1 MLLLMPLLLY
11 LTFVMPFRICFANDP
26 VIGSGAYWFEFS
38 IEVVKKHTHTHT
50 KKFAVGFAVDFP
62 HIHTRLYIRILP
74 STLTSHFLS
83 FPYSLYLSIKGLH
96 SRYFL
101 ELPHWLLHRRFG

>member
-38 IEVVKKHTHTHT
+38 IEVVKKNTHTHTHT
-50 KKFAVGFAVDFP
+50 QRNLLLVSLLISLTF
-62 HIHTRLYIRILP
+62 IRVY
-74 STLTSHFLS
+74 T
-83 FPYSLYLSIKGLH
+83 
-96 SRYFL
+96 
-101 ELPHWLLHRRFG
+101 